1 MDGDFMIIYEN
12 RLFDFNNE
20 IEMGTDI
27 HTEYLGKKLIL
38 VNVSKYDGPVTM
50 QFLPYGGIQSV
61 YHNQLIINTKS
72 GFIVPQKIIY
82 DGVTYSNY
90 EFTSKF
96 DDLVNQVLPC

>member
-1 MDGDFMIIYEN
+1 NSRLQRQIGIIAM
-12 RLFDFNNE
+12 L
-20 IEMGTDI
+20 
-27 HTEYLGKKLIL
+27 
-38 VNVSKYDGPVTM
+38 
-50 QFLPYGGIQSV
+50 LPYGGIQSV

-82 DGVTYSNY
+82 DGVSYTNY